1 MTSPQG
7 PSQTPPGWY
16 PDPQGSATGLLVD
29 TVDWSTG
36 WGAWLAFLASLALAG
51 LAFFLATNRRTA
63 A

>member
-1 MTSPQG
+1 VTALLAALFPLI
-7 PSQTPPGWY
+7 Y
-16 PDPQGSATGLLVD
+16 IIDPQGSATGLLVD